1 MGNFQLLWA
10 QRDSYIQETLQYLGP
25 QRSKYLYPAGSLKRA
40 GALIAGGSDW
50 SVSSFNAF
58 EAMEHAI
65 TRSEGRGQEP
75 FLAREGIG
83 LHGVVDG
90 YTIHAGFSVQQERA
104 TWRLQPGQRRE
115 FLVL

>member
-65 TRSEGRGQEP
+65 TRSEGRGKEP
-75 FLAREGIG
+75 LLPPDAIRTPDLVG
-83 LHGVVDG
+83 G
-90 YTIHAGFSVQQERA
+90 YSSYRGFCPHQERNH
-104 TWRLQPGQRRE
+104 RCLQPGT
-115 FLVL
+115 